1 MSELEQLVARIVEVA
16 QPTHI
21 YLFGSRARGNARP
34 DSDYDFLVV
43 EDRPVHTRQ
52 VGTRIR
58 RHLRGFGV
66 PVDVIVARTEQIE
79 RYKDH
84 PALIYYTAISEG
96 ILCYERPQQ
105 SS

>member
-16 QPTHI
+16 QPTHV
-21 YLFGSRARGNARP
+21 YLFGSRARGDARS

-52 VGTRIR
+52 ESTRIR
-58 RHLRGFGV
+58 RHLRGFAV
-66 PVDVIVARTEQIE
+66 PIDVIVARKEQVE

-84 PALIYYTAISEG
+84 PALIYHTALSEG
-96 ILCYERPQQ
+96 VLCYERPQQ